1 MKKLVQF
8 FTMLFAAG
16 MAAMPALAQGGEA
29 AANGKPPEHVA
40 VGMVFAAGISMA
52 IAAAF
57 CGLGQ
62 GRVAAAACEGIARNP
77 GAAGPIRLAMILG
90 LVFIETLV
98 LFTLAVVFAKM
109 VY

>member
-8 FTMLFAAG
+8 FTMMFVAG
-16 MAAMPALAQGGEA
+16 MAAMPALAQGEA
-29 AANGKPPEHVA
+29 AAKPPEHVA
-40 VGMVFAAGISMA
+40 VGIVFAAGLSIA

-77 GAAGPIRLAMILG
+77 GAAGAIRTAMILG

-98 LFTLAVVFAKM
+98 LFTFAIVAWK
-109 VY
+109 VGY